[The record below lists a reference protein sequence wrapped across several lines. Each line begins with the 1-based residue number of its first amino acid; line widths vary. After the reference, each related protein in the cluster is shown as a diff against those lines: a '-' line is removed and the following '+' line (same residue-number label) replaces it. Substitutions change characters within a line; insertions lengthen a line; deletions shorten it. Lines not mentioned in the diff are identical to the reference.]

1 LNNAGIRLRSC
12 IEGVPTWQRWCW

>member
-12 IEGVPTWQRWCW
+12 IEEVPTWRRWC